1 MSHHTKEIVKAV
13 LKFGIGTGEAVIV
26 SLDDGKW
33 DILDAL
39 NFKDPAAALLNLAS
53 IGIQAILE
61 AAVATNAT
69 EWKELEA
76 WAVQE
81 FDIPDD
87 RVEARIERYFKG
99 GMKMI
104 EGVAILRSARALEA

>member
-26 SLDDGKW
+26 SLDDGEW
-33 DILDAL
+33 DVLDAL

-53 IGIQAILE
+53 IGILAILE
-61 AAVATNAT
+61 AAVATTAK
-69 EWKELEA
+69 EWEEINA
-76 WAVQE
+76 WAVQD

-87 RVEARIERYFKG
+87 KLEARIERYFKG

-104 EGVAILRSARALEA
+104 EGVAIIRSAKDV